1 MSTKTAPDSKENTSR
16 FEVEK
21 VKPKDQPLTYR
32 GVRSMKHKGDKHYQ
46 EGLRKSSSLHD
57 LSTDDKEISSLESSR
72 FLSRSGDRLDST
84 DGATLPDN
92 ARLLAGYTNPYAT
105 LPRNINWQAPSPAK
119 PLQSLN
125 KQDSSSASS
134 VSSVTSQS
142 GTSTSDSA
150 RRGSLDDKAVSNKP
164 RNASE
169 RVRLHRERSASMKT
183 FPSNFSLPKIPSSVG
198 SSNADRLMNRPES
211 TSSIQQ
217 GSGSV
222 PSENETDEFK
232 VSYESPLLHINSF
245 CILGNYTPDIWAST
259 RENLSSGVCEQ
270 HRSRPFTLAPPPPPH
285 TLTGRVTLLLVL
297 AF

>member
-1 MSTKTAPDSKENTSR
+1 MQDVNYFILLQTLSKSSENKENTSR

-57 LSTDDKEISSLESSR
+57 LSTDDKEISNLENSR

-84 DGATLPDN
+84 DGATLPDS

-105 LPRNINWQAPSPAK
+105 LPRNITWQSPTPPK

-142 GTSTSDSA
+142 GTSASDNAA
-150 RRGSLDDKAVSNKP
+150 RRGSLDDKVVANKS

-169 RVRLHRERSASMKT
+169 RARMHRERSASMKT
-183 FPSNFSLPKIPSSVG
+183 FPTNFTLPKIPSNVS
-198 SSNADRLMNRPES
+198 SSNVDRLLNRPES
-211 TSSIQQ
+211 TSLQQ
-217 GSGSV
+217 SSNSG

-232 VSYESPLLHINSF
+232 V
-245 CILGNYTPDIWAST
+245 G
-259 RENLSSGVCEQ
+259 
-270 HRSRPFTLAPPPPPH
+270 TL
-285 TLTGRVTLLLVL
+285 
-297 AF
+297 F